1 MELEYVF
8 YTTDDS
14 FDYGDCGRTCQVFTK
29 HGFTIEVNSVDGLDI
44 KSLKGFNDYLEIQD
58 YCQNLN
64 DLKCII
70 EHQFENIQEEN
81 DKEKFKELLE
91 MIDYEEMR

>member
-14 FDYGDCGRTCQVFTK
+14 FDYGDCGRTCQVLTK
-29 HGFTIEVNSVDGLDI
+29 HGFTINVNSVDGLDI
-44 KSLKGFNDYLEIQD
+44 KTLKGFGDYYDIQD
-58 YCQNLN
+58 YCQNLT

-70 EHQFENIQEEN
+70 VQEFEKIQDEYQEQ
-81 DKEKFKELLE
+81 KFNELIG
-91 MIDYEEMR
+91 MIEIEEMR